1 MPQHIA
7 GAFSADLLPFNKS
20 VLCKSFSSFLPP
32 SLFLFFNDVID
43 GVTDAQVT
51 NVHVANVVIIVV
63 FGSTAVIGPGS
74 NAEMKAELEL

>member
-1 MPQHIA
+1 MPQDIT
-7 GAFSADLLPFNKS
+7 GAFSADFLPFNKS
-20 VLCKSFSSFLPP
+20 VLCNGFSSFLLS
-32 SLFLFFNDVID
+32 SLFLFFSDVID

-74 NAEMKAELEL
+74 NAVIKNEL